1 MRVSAKL
8 HGATFRVAAVPGG
21 WDCGT
26 VQIFFLNFFL
36 CADIEDDQMMVSEDG
51 NDDNDDDND
60 TFIA

>member
-8 HGATFRVAAVPGG
+8 HGATFRVASLCLAAGL
-21 WDCGT
+21 WD
-26 VQIFFLNFFL
+26 

-51 NDDNDDDND
+51 NDDKDDDND

>member
-1 MRVSAKL
+1 MGRPLEL
-8 HGATFRVAAVPGG
+8 HRCAWRLGL
-21 WDCGT
+21 WDCAD
-26 VQIFFLNFFL
+26 ISFLNFF